1 MTVCVLHYV
10 LSLTPLGTIM
20 PEPALVLAAEVLD
33 DVESCI
39 NSTISNGRKIR
50 DTLSEHSNN
59 GPWNTDWEVE
69 AAVEA
74 LHVFGS
80 RWTIEILATLYIAG
94 PRRFNQLKTLLA
106 GISSRT
112 LSDKLR
118 FLVEEGL
125 VIRQVD
131 DGPPVR
137 VTYILSE
144 HGITCGRLLSPLVA
158 HLKIHLGSII
168 ASK

>member
-1 MTVCVLHYV
+1 
-10 LSLTPLGTIM
+10 M
-20 PEPALVLAAEVLD
+20 PEPPLTLPSEVLSD
-33 DVESCI
+33 LEKNIED
-39 NSTISNGRKIR
+39 TISNGTNIR
-50 DTLSEHSNN
+50 NVLAKHSTG

-80 RWTIEILATLYIAG
+80 RWTIEILSTLYIAG
-94 PRRFNQLKTLLA
+94 TRRYNQLKDHIA

-137 VTYILSE
+137 VQYILSD

-158 HLKIHLGSII
+158 HLKICNGSVK
-168 ASK
+168 SK

>member
-1 MTVCVLHYV
+1 
-10 LSLTPLGTIM
+10 M
-20 PEPALVLAAEVLD
+20 PEPPLTLPKPVLEDVEAHVSETIANGTHIRNVLAKH
-33 DVESCI
+33 S
-39 NSTISNGRKIR
+39 ST
-50 DTLSEHSNN
+50 
-59 GPWNTDWEVE
+59 GPWNTEWEVE

-80 RWTIEILATLYIAG
+80 RWTIEILSTLYIAG
-94 PRRFNQLKTLLA
+94 PRRFNQLKNLLS

-118 FLVEEGL
+118 FLVEENL

-137 VTYILSE
+137 VDYILSE
-144 HGITCGRLLSPLVA
+144 HGVTCGRLLSPLVA
-158 HLKIHLGSII
+158 HLKIYTGSLK
-168 ASK
+168 SN

>member
-1 MTVCVLHYV
+1 
-10 LSLTPLGTIM
+10 M
-20 PEPALVLAAEVLD
+20 PEPPLTLPSSVLADL
-33 DVESCI
+33 ESHV
-39 NSTISNGRKIR
+39 SDTISNGKHIR
-50 DTLSEHSNN
+50 DVLASNSRG
-59 GPWNTDWEVE
+59 GPWNTELEVE

-80 RWTIEILATLYIAG
+80 RWTIEILSTLYIAG

-118 FLVEEGL
+118 FLVNEGL

-137 VTYILSE
+137 VEYILSE

-158 HLKIHLGSII
+158 HLKIRSGSVK
-168 ASK
+168 SR

>member
-1 MTVCVLHYV
+1 
-10 LSLTPLGTIM
+10 M
-20 PEPALVLAAEVLD
+20 PEPPLSLPDNVLNEIVSRVENTVSNGKHIRDVLA
-33 DVESCI
+33 S
-39 NSTISNGRKIR
+39 NSKG
-50 DTLSEHSNN
+50 
-59 GPWNTDWEVE
+59 GPYNTEWEVE

-80 RWTIEILATLYIAG
+80 RWTIEILSTLYIAG
-94 PRRFNQLKTLLA
+94 SRRFNQLKTLLS

-118 FLVEEGL
+118 FLVDEEL

-137 VTYILSE
+137 VEYILSE

-158 HLKIHLGSII
+158 HLKIRNGSIK
-168 ASK
+168 SK

>member
-1 MTVCVLHYV
+1 
-10 LSLTPLGTIM
+10 M
-20 PEPALVLAAEVLD
+20 PEPPLKLPADVLGNVESLIEDTIDNGRQIRDSLAA
-33 DVESCI
+33 
-39 NSTISNGRKIR
+39 
-50 DTLSEHSNN
+50 HSNR

-80 RWTIEILATLYIAG
+80 RWTIEILAALYIAG
-94 PRRFNQLKTLLA
+94 PRRFNQLKVLLS

-118 FLVEEGL
+118 FLTDEKL

-131 DGPPVR
+131 NGPPVK
-137 VTYILSE
+137 VAYVLSE

-158 HLKIHLGSII
+158 HLKITNGSVL
-168 ASK
+168 ARN

>member
-1 MTVCVLHYV
+1 MIVLEVHYV
-10 LSLTPLGTIM
+10 LSKTPRPRYM
-20 PEPALVLAAEVLD
+20 PEPPMRLTTTQLEEIEGRVDE
-33 DVESCI
+33 
-39 NSTISNGRKIR
+39 TISNGKHIR
-50 DTLSEHSNN
+50 DILASNSKG
-59 GPWNTDWEVE
+59 GPWNTEWEVE

-80 RWTIEILATLYIAG
+80 RWTIEIPSTLYITG
-94 PRRFNQLKTLLA
+94 PRRFNQLKTLLS

-118 FLVEEGL
+118 FLVQEGL

-137 VTYILSE
+137 VDYILSE
-144 HGITCGRLLSPLVA
+144 HGVNCGRLLSPLVA
-158 HLKIHLGSII
+158 HLKIRNGSVK
-168 ASK
+168 AK

>member
-1 MTVCVLHYV
+1 MIVLDLHYV
-10 LSLTPLGTIM
+10 LSEIPFRRFM
-20 PEPALVLAAEVLD
+20 PEPPLTLPSSVLADL
-33 DVESCI
+33 ESHV
-39 NSTISNGRKIR
+39 SDTISNGKHIR
-50 DTLSEHSNN
+50 DVLASNSRG
-59 GPWNTDWEVE
+59 GPWNTEWEVE

-80 RWTIEILATLYIAG
+80 RCTIEILSTLYIAG

-118 FLVEEGL
+118 FLVNEGL

-137 VTYILSE
+137 VEYILSE

-158 HLKIHLGSII
+158 HLKIRSGSVK
-168 ASK
+168 SR

>member
-1 MTVCVLHYV
+1 
-10 LSLTPLGTIM
+10 M
-20 PEPALVLAAEVLD
+20 PEPPLSLPNSVLEDVENHIQETISSGKHIRNVLA
-33 DVESCI
+33 
-39 NSTISNGRKIR
+39 
-50 DTLSEHSNN
+50 EHSRE

-80 RWTIEILATLYIAG
+80 RWTIEILSTLYIAG

-118 FLVEEGL
+118 FLVSEGL
-125 VIRQVD
+125 VIRQVE

-137 VTYILSE
+137 VDYILSD
-144 HGITCGRLLSPLVA
+144 HGTTCGRLLSPLVA
-158 HLKIHLGSII
+158 HLKICNGSLN
-168 ASK
+168 SL

>member
-1 MTVCVLHYV
+1 
-10 LSLTPLGTIM
+10 M
-20 PEPALVLAAEVLD
+20 PEPPLTLPSSVLADL
-33 DVESCI
+33 ESHVAD
-39 NSTISNGRKIR
+39 TISNGKHIR
-50 DTLSEHSNN
+50 DVLASNSRG
-59 GPWNTDWEVE
+59 GPWNTEWEVE

-80 RWTIEILATLYIAG
+80 RWTIEILSTLYIAG
-94 PRRFNQLKTLLA
+94 PRRFNQLKTLLS

-118 FLVEEGL
+118 FLVNEGL

-137 VTYILSE
+137 VDYILSE

-158 HLKIHLGSII
+158 HLKIRSGSVR
-168 ASK
+168 SR

>member
-1 MTVCVLHYV
+1 MPDPPLTLPNTVFSEVEKQIKETV
-10 LSLTPLGTIM
+10 ANGTTIRNI
-20 PEPALVLAAEVLD
+20 LA
-33 DVESCI
+33 
-39 NSTISNGRKIR
+39 
-50 DTLSEHSNN
+50 EHSSE
-59 GPWNTDWEVE
+59 GPWDTNWEVA
-69 AAVEA
+69 AAVDA

-80 RWTIEILATLYIAG
+80 RWTIEILSTLYIAG

-118 FLVEEGL
+118 LLVQEEL

-131 DGPPVR
+131 DGPPIR
-137 VTYILSE
+137 VNYILSE

-158 HLKIHLGSII
+158 HLKICNGSLNT
-168 ASK
+168 K

>member
-1 MTVCVLHYV
+1 
-10 LSLTPLGTIM
+10 M
-20 PEPALVLAAEVLD
+20 PEPPLSLPSSVLSDIEGR
-33 DVESCI
+33 VED
-39 NSTISNGRKIR
+39 TISNGKQIR
-50 DTLSEHSNN
+50 EMLASNSKG
-59 GPWNTDWEVE
+59 GPWSTEWEVE

-80 RWTIEILATLYIAG
+80 RWTIEILSTLYIAG

-137 VTYILSE
+137 VDYILSE

-158 HLKIHLGSII
+158 HLKIRSGSIK
-168 ASK
+168 SR

>member
-1 MTVCVLHYV
+1 
-10 LSLTPLGTIM
+10 M
-20 PEPALVLAAEVLD
+20 PEPPLTLPEEVLSDVLTHIEGTITSGTHIRNVLA
-33 DVESCI
+33 
-39 NSTISNGRKIR
+39 
-50 DTLSEHSNN
+50 EHSSK

-80 RWTIEILATLYIAG
+80 RWTIELLSTLYIAG
-94 PRRFNQLKTLLA
+94 PRRFNQLKNLLS

-137 VTYILSE
+137 VIYLLSK

-158 HLKIHLGSII
+158 HLKICNGSL
-168 ASK
+168 KTK

>member
-1 MTVCVLHYV
+1 
-10 LSLTPLGTIM
+10 M
-20 PEPALVLAAEVLD
+20 PEPPLALPDPVLTDVENHIQNTISSGTHIRSVLA
-33 DVESCI
+33 
-39 NSTISNGRKIR
+39 G
-50 DTLSEHSNN
+50 HSNK
-59 GPWNTDWEVE
+59 GPWNTTWEVD

-80 RWTIEILATLYIAG
+80 RWTIEILSTLYIAG

-118 FLVEEGL
+118 FLVEEEL

-137 VTYILSE
+137 VDYILSE

-158 HLKIHLGSII
+158 HLKIRNGSLKS
-168 ASK
+168 SK

>member
-1 MTVCVLHYV
+1 
-10 LSLTPLGTIM
+10 M
-20 PEPALVLAAEVLD
+20 PEPPLSLPNSVLEDVENHIQETISSGKHIRNVLA
-33 DVESCI
+33 
-39 NSTISNGRKIR
+39 
-50 DTLSEHSNN
+50 EHSRE

-80 RWTIEILATLYIAG
+80 RWTIEILSTLYIAG

-118 FLVEEGL
+118 FLVSEGL
-125 VIRQVD
+125 VIRQVE

-137 VTYILSE
+137 VDYILSDHE
-144 HGITCGRLLSPLVA
+144 TTCGRLLSPLVA
-158 HLKIHLGSII
+158 HLKICNGSLN
-168 ASK
+168 SQ

>member
-1 MTVCVLHYV
+1 MIVLELHYV
-10 LSLTPLGTIM
+10 LSKTPLRVTM
-20 PEPALVLAAEVLD
+20 PEPPLTLTGAALNEIESRVEDTVANGKQIREVLAA
-33 DVESCI
+33 
-39 NSTISNGRKIR
+39 NSKG
-50 DTLSEHSNN
+50 
-59 GPWNTDWEVE
+59 GPYNTEWEVE

-80 RWTIEILATLYIAG
+80 RWTIEILSTLYIAG
-94 PRRFNQLKTLLA
+94 PRRFNQLKTLLS

-118 FLVEEGL
+118 FLVQEEL

-137 VTYILSE
+137 VDYILSE

-158 HLKIHLGSII
+158 HLKIRNGSVK
-168 ASK
+168 SK